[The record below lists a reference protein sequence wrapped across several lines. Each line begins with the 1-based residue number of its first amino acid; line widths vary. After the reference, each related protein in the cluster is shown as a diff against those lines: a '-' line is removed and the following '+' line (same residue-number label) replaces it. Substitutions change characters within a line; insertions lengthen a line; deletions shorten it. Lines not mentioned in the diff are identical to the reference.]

1 MLSLHFY
8 KFSSEG
14 CSTFFTYEQNPD
26 KASVYQQTRIGS
38 RFLPNILLQVST
50 LQILYTRNYQIK

>member
-8 KFSSEG
+8 KFWSEG

-26 KASVYQQTRIGS
+26 KASIYQQTQIDS
-38 RFLPNILLQVST
+38 QFLPSFLLQVST

>member
-1 MLSLHFY
+1 MLSLQFY

-26 KASVYQQTRIGS
+26 KASVYQQNPNRLPV
-38 RFLPNILLQVST
+38 LPNTLLQVST

>member
-8 KFSSEG
+8 KFLSEG

-26 KASVYQQTRIGS
+26 KASVYQQTQIGS
-38 RFLPNILLQVST
+38 QFFTNILLQVST
-50 LQILYTRNYQIK
+50 LQILYTRIYQIK